1 MGIPSYFSQV
11 IKNYPRIVS
20 KLGLHKK
27 TNPSHNLYMDC
38 NSIIYD
44 VVNSFGDQKPAN
56 IEATIIDRVILKI
69 DEYIHQIQPS
79 NTVIIAFDGVAPFAK
94 MNQQK
99 TRRYKSAF
107 ANNRKTDDWST
118 SNITPGTNF
127 MQILSDRIGG
137 HFLYSENKYKVK
149 RMIVSG
155 SNENGEGEHKIFKH
169 IRDNPSVD
177 QNIMIY
183 GLDSDLIMLTIFH
196 RHLFAN
202 GFVFREAPEFMK
214 SSIDVDA
221 TSSEPYVL
229 DIGMLGDSIVKEMN
243 CKDTDRRRM
252 YDYVFMCFLLG
263 NDFLPHF
270 PGLNI
275 RTHGISTLMDTYAD
289 IIGKYPDRFFIKD
302 GVIQWRNFSRFIKEI
317 AKNEHQFIL
326 NEYSIRDK
334 HDKRKWK
341 TETDE
346 DREYAT
352 LNIPIIY
359 RGEEKYI
366 CPTEK
371 MWEER
376 YYKVLVHQDRSQ
388 ESVKSICNNY
398 LEGLEWVFKYYSGD
412 CPDWKWCYNYH
423 YPPLFVD
430 LQHYI
435 PDFDTTF
442 IKQSRPGFS
451 STVQLA
457 YVLPYA
463 QFDLLPKKTRNYLT
477 TKHRDLYTDDAK
489 LQWAFCRYFWE
500 SHVCF
505 KPVSIDLLNRWEKE
519 IV

>member
-107 ANNRKTDDWST
+107 ANNRKADDWST

-177 QNIMIY
+177 QNIIIY

-221 TSSEPYVL
+221 TSSEP
-229 DIGMLGDSIVKEMN
+229 
-243 CKDTDRRRM
+243 
-252 YDYVFMCFLLG
+252 
-263 NDFLPHF
+263 
-270 PGLNI
+270 
-275 RTHGISTLMDTYAD
+275 
-289 IIGKYPDRFFIKD
+289 
-302 GVIQWRNFSRFIKEI
+302 
-317 AKNEHQFIL
+317 
-326 NEYSIRDK
+326 
-334 HDKRKWK
+334 
-341 TETDE
+341 
-346 DREYAT
+346 
-352 LNIPIIY
+352 
-359 RGEEKYI
+359 
-366 CPTEK
+366 
-371 MWEER
+371 
-376 YYKVLVHQDRSQ
+376 
-388 ESVKSICNNY
+388 
-398 LEGLEWVFKYYSGD
+398 
-412 CPDWKWCYNYH
+412 
-423 YPPLFVD
+423 
-430 LQHYI
+430 
-435 PDFDTTF
+435 
-442 IKQSRPGFS
+442 
-451 STVQLA
+451 
-457 YVLPYA
+457 
-463 QFDLLPKKTRNYLT
+463 
-477 TKHRDLYTDDAK
+477 
-489 LQWAFCRYFWE
+489 
-500 SHVCF
+500 
-505 KPVSIDLLNRWEKE
+505 
-519 IV
+519 